1 MTFFFHNVLTEPKDL
16 ALECISKTKEVLCTL
31 SAIYSYILN
40 DDVSLDDEVQK
51 YKKLLELDTH
61 LY

>member
-1 MTFFFHNVLTEPKDL
+1 M
-16 ALECISKTKEVLCTL
+16 L

-51 YKKLLELDTH
+51 YKKRLELDK
-61 LY
+61 YIYQEYSYFASYSY

>member
-1 MTFFFHNVLTEPKDL
+1 M
-16 ALECISKTKEVLCTL
+16 L

-51 YKKLLELDTH
+51 YKKRLELDK
-61 LY
+61 YIY

>member
-1 MTFFFHNVLTEPKDL
+1 LT
-16 ALECISKTKEVLCTL
+16 LECISEAKEVLCML

-51 YKKLLELDTH
+51 YKKRLELDK
-61 LY
+61 YIY

>member
-1 MTFFFHNVLTEPKDL
+1 M
-16 ALECISKTKEVLCTL
+16 L

-51 YKKLLELDTH
+51 YKKLLELDK
-61 LY
+61 YIY